1 MTELFARIPEDRIGV
16 VIGENG
22 GTKRAIEERSGT
34 KLTVDVND
42 YSVSISSPQDA
53 DPWMAMK
60 ARDVVLA
67 IGRGFSPER
76 AFRLFKGE
84 NYLTILDMKNVT
96 GKRNKAA
103 MRRIRS
109 RIIGTAGKARSR
121 VEELSGCSV
130 SVYGTH
136 VALIGTA
143 EQLEKGTRAMTML
156 LRGSEHSTV
165 FGFLEGARR
174 REIPDEE
181 PEGGTV
187 DPDL

>member
-16 VIGENG
+16 VIGADG
-22 GTKRAIEERSGT
+22 VTKKAIEERSGT
-34 KLTVDVND
+34 SLKIDVDD
-42 YSVSISSPQDA
+42 YSVSITSPA
-53 DPWMAMK
+53 KSDPWMAMK

-84 NYLTILDMKNVT
+84 TYLTILDMKDVT

-109 RIIGTAGKARSR
+109 RLIGTAGKARAR
-121 VEELSGCSV
+121 IEQLSGCLV

-143 EQLEKGTRAMTML
+143 EQLERGTRAMTML

-174 REIPDEE
+174 RDIPDEG
-181 PEGGTV
+181 PEGGIE
-187 DPDL
+187 DKDL